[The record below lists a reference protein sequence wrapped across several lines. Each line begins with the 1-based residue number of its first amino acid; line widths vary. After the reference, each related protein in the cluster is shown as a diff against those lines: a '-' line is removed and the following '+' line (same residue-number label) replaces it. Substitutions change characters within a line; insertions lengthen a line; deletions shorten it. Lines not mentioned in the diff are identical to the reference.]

1 MSDPVVTIRGLVKQF
16 AGGSLALNGLD
27 LSLAQG
33 ELFGVVGPDGAGKT
47 TLLRILAGVLGYDH
61 GEVRVFGQL
70 VSGKRGLQAVGYI
83 PQRFSLYTDL
93 TVAENLLVSYPKG
106 RSVFGSLG
114 FRRDATVQT
123 RVEEIAEAVFLQD
136 RLDEMAG
143 ILSHGQKQWL
153 EIGMLLIQDPE
164 LIMLDEPVAGMSV
177 RERQQTGELLARIC
191 QGRSMLIIEHDMD
204 FVRSI
209 AHKVTV
215 MHQGKILVEGS
226 MDKVHDDPRVKEV
239 YLGH

>member
-1 MSDPVVTIRGLVKQF
+1 
-16 AGGSLALNGLD
+16 
-27 LSLAQG
+27 
-33 ELFGVVGPDGAGKT
+33 
-47 TLLRILAGVLGYDH
+47 
-61 GEVRVFGQL
+61 
-70 VSGKRGLQAVGYI
+70 
-83 PQRFSLYTDL
+83 
-93 TVAENLLVSYPKG
+93 
-106 RSVFGSLG
+106 
-114 FRRDATVQT
+114 
-123 RVEEIAEAVFLQD
+123 
-136 RLDEMAG
+136 
-143 ILSHGQKQWL
+143 
-153 EIGMLLIQDPE
+153 MLLIQDPE